1 MLTPETILTEKTN
14 SRLVIQVSLSGL
26 SYCCFNTLNDT
37 ISSFNDII
45 FDLSNPE
52 IKIES
57 HFAAAFEEYPQLT
70 KQYDEI
76 QVVHSN
82 SLTTL
87 VPASLFDEQH
97 LASYMQY
104 NTKVFDSDF
113 FSYDAITAYQMNLV
127 YIPYVNI
134 NNFLIDKYGS
144 FDYKHSNSVLVN
156 KLLQDSKNDEVKK
169 MYVHFD
175 QKHFEIAVIQKEELL
190 LFNSFEYKTVEDF
203 IYYIL
208 FTAEQLSLNP
218 EHFPIVLLGDITSDS
233 EFYKIAYKYIRNV
246 SLLDVEDLRWNNYFS
261 EAENRKHYILFNS

>member
-1 MLTPETILTEKTN
+1 
-14 SRLVIQVSLSGL
+14 
-26 SYCCFNTLNDT
+26 
-37 ISSFNDII
+37 
-45 FDLSNPE
+45 
-52 IKIES
+52 
-57 HFAAAFEEYPQLT
+57 
-70 KQYDEI
+70 
-76 QVVHSN
+76 
-82 SLTTL
+82 
-87 VPASLFDEQH
+87 
-97 LASYMQY
+97 MQY

-156 KLLQDSKNDEVKK
+156 KLLQDSKNDELKK

-218 EHFPIVLLGDITSDS
+218 EHFPIVLLGDITNDS

>member
-1 MLTPETILTEKTN
+1 MVIPETIQIEKTN
-14 SRLVIQVSLSGL
+14 NRLAIQVSLSGL
-26 SYCCFNTLNDT
+26 SYCCFNTLNNT
-37 ISSFNDII
+37 VSSFNTVV

-52 IKIES
+52 IKIEA
-57 HFAAAFEEYPQLT
+57 HYAAAFETYPELT
-70 KQYDEI
+70 AQYDEI

-87 VPASLFDEQH
+87 VPASLFDENY

-104 NTKVFDSDF
+104 NTKVFESDF
-113 FSYDAITAYQMNLV
+113 FSYDAITEYQINLV

-144 FDYKHSNSVLVN
+144 FDYKHANSVLVGR
-156 KLLQDSKNDEVKK
+156 LLGESRNSEHKT

-175 QKHFEIAVIQKEELL
+175 QKHFEIAVIQNEKLL

-218 EHFPIVLLGDITSDS
+218 EHFPLTLLGDISTESD
-233 EFYKIAYKYIRNV
+233 FYKIAYKYIRNV

-261 EAENRKHYILFNS
+261 EAENRKNYILFNS